1 MLIVRDNIPTTGRE
15 DLQTG
20 CELLCVEL
28 TLAPS
33 NLLVGAYYN
42 PPGSYFGSLSHL
54 RSYLATTHRYSPV
67 LLVGDFYLYNIDW
80 GSGSPIIPT
89 VHSGDVTMCD
99 NVHDFDLQQLI
110 LMPTRLKNIL
120 DLVWTNQVD
129 CVHYVQVSAGLCG
142 SDHDAI
148 HFSTS
153 LSIRKITTKNTGP
166 TTSRKQ
172 TLRASTAAK

>member
-1 MLIVRDNIPTTGRE
+1 
-15 DLQTG
+15 
-20 CELLCVEL
+20 
-28 TLAPS
+28 
-33 NLLVGAYYN
+33 
-42 PPGSYFGSLSHL
+42 
-54 RSYLATTHRYSPV
+54 
-67 LLVGDFYLYNIDW
+67 
-80 GSGSPIIPT
+80 
-89 VHSGDVTMCD
+89 MCD

-129 CVHYVQVSAGLCG
+129 CVHNVQVSAGLRG

-153 LSIRKITTKNTGP
+153 LSKRKITTENAGP

-172 TLRASTAAK
+172 TLRASTAC